1 MIPYLLAAVGGYLL
15 GDSMKDKNIVANVVS
30 NDIVED
36 EDEIT
41 TWKNYADKD
50 GYDSVFG
57 EGEKEFTEKDIKDAE
72 LRNIANQYK
81 ANYKELNAYIPK
93 LSDDDKEELNSAI
106 DNEGF
111 DYALSGYSDWKEIKD
126 AKFQQLRKQHNSIQ
140 DKLNKFLDL

>member
-1 MIPYLLAAVGGYLL
+1 MIPYLLAAVGGYLI
-15 GDSMKDKNIVANVVS
+15 GDSMKDKNIVANVVTE
-30 NDIVED
+30 ED

-57 EGEKEFTEKDIKDAE
+57 EGEKFFTAKDIKDSE
-72 LRNIANQYK
+72 LRDIANQYK
-81 ANYKELNAYIPK
+81 RNYKELNAYIPK
-93 LSDDDKEELNSAI
+93 LSDDDKEELISAI

-126 AKFQQLRKQHNSIQ
+126 TKFKQLRKQHNSIQ
-140 DKLNKFLDL
+140 DKLNNFLDL